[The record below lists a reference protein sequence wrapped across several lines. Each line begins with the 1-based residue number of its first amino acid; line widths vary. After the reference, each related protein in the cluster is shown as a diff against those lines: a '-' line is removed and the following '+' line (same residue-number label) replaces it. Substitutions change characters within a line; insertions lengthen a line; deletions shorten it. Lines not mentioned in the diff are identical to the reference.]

1 MSIQLKDALINHNL
15 FCPQKSNIQ
24 QLKEEIREKL
34 PATNTGT
41 LRHSHKKSRPPP
53 PPIVAPST
61 NGSAVDLEIREPSEL
76 LVGVPATLT
85 TQWRHRPHALVAGIV
100 TYVANYLGST
110 VVKELRG
117 TESTK
122 KSIQKLKRSTRE
134 AKSTPDIVLAISYRG
149 VQFLNT
155 LTQTFSPSW
164 RLPWLGQDKRL
175 PLSSL
180 GVLLVWGEVLSTS
193 PPPQWSHTKLLVAS
207 TVWESWSG
215 SIRKVPAGQLSLKAL
230 LRAIPKARLLTSYE
244 GPNGDQATEVI
255 MTLGQAFEVAY
266 QMALREQFSTASP
279 SPRGGHTRSQSANVL
294 ATPPVSTHTPV
305 NHTRSLSVNEV
316 KVNGQQ
322 VKEMSQTSSEEQQTM
337 TSPLQ
342 TPKINAP
349 IVQTEEL

>member
-1 MSIQLKDALINHNL
+1 MQQLKDALINHNL

-85 TQWRHRPHALVAGIV
+85 TQWRHRPHALVAGI
-100 TYVANYLGST
+100 YLGST

-155 LTQTFSPSW
+155 LTQ
-164 RLPWLGQDKRL
+164 
-175 PLSSL
+175 
-180 GVLLVWGEVLSTS
+180 V
-193 PPPQWSHTKLLVAS
+193 
-207 TVWESWSG
+207 
-215 SIRKVPAGQLSLKAL
+215 KAFF
-230 LRAIPKARLLTSYE
+230 RAIPRLYLTSLTRESNTNGKRSRLLPPSGQGGVFASSPVILGSMVGMGALVPKLLAAPVMCVTML
-244 GPNGDQATEVI
+244 DQATEVI

-279 SPRGGHTRSQSANVL
+279 SPRGGHTRSQSANIL

>member
-1 MSIQLKDALINHNL
+1 MKWRTYSLTWQSDKSVPGPRIE
-15 FCPQKSNIQ
+15 PRTSVQKYDI
-24 QLKEEIREKL
+24 L
-34 PATNTGT
+34 PPD
-41 LRHSHKKSRPPP
+41 H
-53 PPIVAPST
+53 
-61 NGSAVDLEIREPSEL
+61 
-76 LVGVPATLT
+76 
-85 TQWRHRPHALVAGIV
+85 Q
-100 TYVANYLGST
+100 YLGST

-155 LTQTFSPSW
+155 LTQELVCEHEIRNIHCACQDADDLTHFAYITKDHTSKSHYCHVFCVQTMTFSPSW

-244 GPNGDQATEVI
+244 GPNGVSVAEWDQATEVI

-279 SPRGGHTRSQSANVL
+279 SPRGGHTRSQSANIL